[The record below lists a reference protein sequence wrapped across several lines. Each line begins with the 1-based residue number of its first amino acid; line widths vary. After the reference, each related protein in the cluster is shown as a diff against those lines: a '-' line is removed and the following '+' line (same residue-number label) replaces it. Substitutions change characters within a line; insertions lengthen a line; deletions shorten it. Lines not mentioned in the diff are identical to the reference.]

1 MVAAVQYQ
9 LGLSLPMIAVSVRSH
24 LSPIP
29 DGGGGGAWWWWWQPV
44 AAGIGLMGSGVNSA
58 GVMVG

>member
-9 LGLSLPMIAVSVRSH
+9 HCLSLPMIAVSVRSH

-29 DGGGGGAWWWWWQPV
+29 DGGGGGVWWWWWQQV
-44 AAGIGLMGSGVNSA
+44 GAGIGLMGSGVNSA